1 MDCCHY
7 FQPTEGGDTAFTVDV
22 SMVTFGRGC
31 LREAG
36 DRARALGIERAALM
50 TDRQV
55 GQLEYV
61 ATVRHSLEAAGVDVA
76 LYDEVR
82 IEPTDT
88 SFQDAARF
96 ARAAGVDG
104 FGETD
109 IPALIDGAHA
119 QRRLMENAPREIGK
133 NELGLIYEDA
143 LSYW

>member
-1 MDCCHY
+1 MGCCHY

-82 IEPTDT
+82 IEPTTRPSRTRRASRARPGSTASARPT
-88 SFQDAARF
+88 SR
-96 ARAAGVDG
+96 
-104 FGETD
+104 
-109 IPALIDGAHA
+109 P
-119 QRRLMENAPREIGK
+119 
-133 NELGLIYEDA
+133 
-143 LSYW
+143 